1 MPTVSIMK
9 RTVDAATPGVGA
21 DGSLRR
27 AIYFDSVLP
36 GFGLMVTP
44 TGSKSFVVQYRA
56 GRGRAAPTRRLTLGS
71 FGALTPDEAR
81 AEAKR
86 ILADV
91 ARGADPAAERARR
104 RKGGAVGRDLATIIE
119 EWLRR
124 DQAGNRSHDKV
135 ERIMKREVIPQL
147 GGRQIDEIRKR
158 DLIAMVEAVV
168 DRGSPVMAN
177 RVLAHT
183 KRLFRW
189 AAARDLIEVDPAAHI
204 EKPTPERPRDRV
216 LDDQELAAV
225 WRACA
230 TMGGPFG
237 AGVQMLI
244 ATGARR
250 EEIFALERTEVAI
263 AAACIRL
270 PAGRSKV
277 NEPRVIPLSPLAMGV
292 LDRLPDVGPF
302 VFSARGDKPFCNVS
316 YNRVRLDALIVLQ
329 RAEARLARQL
339 RPEERPEAKDA
350 LPPWHVHDLRR
361 TVATGLQRLG
371 VRLEVI
377 EAVLGHVSGSRS
389 GIVAVYQRHKFEAE
403 AREALAAWGAHVQRL
418 LDGDTAGAE
427 VVPLRRA

>member
-27 AIYFDSVLP
+27 AIYFDSALP

-168 DRGSPVMAN
+168 DRG
-177 RVLAHT
+177 LAGDGQP
-183 KRLFRW
+183 R
-189 AAARDLIEVDPAAHI
+189 ARAY
-204 EKPTPERPRDRV
+204 
-216 LDDQELAAV
+216 QAAV
-225 WRACA
+225 SLGR
-230 TMGGPFG
+230 GSRPD
-237 AGVQMLI
+237 
-244 ATGARR
+244 R
-250 EEIFALERTEVAI
+250 
-263 AAACIRL
+263 
-270 PAGRSKV
+270 GRSSRAYREA
-277 NEPRVIPLSPLAMGV
+277 NPGTPPRP
-292 LDRLPDVGPF
+292 
-302 VFSARGDKPFCNVS
+302 
-316 YNRVRLDALIVLQ
+316 
-329 RAEARLARQL
+329 
-339 RPEERPEAKDA
+339 
-350 LPPWHVHDLRR
+350 
-361 TVATGLQRLG
+361 
-371 VRLEVI
+371 
-377 EAVLGHVSGSRS
+377 GSR
-389 GIVAVYQRHKFEAE
+389 
-403 AREALAAWGAHVQRL
+403 
-418 LDGDTAGAE
+418 
-427 VVPLRRA
+427 